1 MRNLLKNVNTK
12 KIKFIIILAILFFLY
27 ICISAYSYVYSISSN
42 LSNAVFRLHIIA
54 NSNTEEDQS
63 LKYKVRDNLINYMN
77 TLCESCSS
85 KEEVIQTCQEN
96 INILQQIAKETITS
110 EGFNYDVNVKIG
122 NYMFPTKSYGDI
134 SLPSGM
140 YDALRVEIG
149 SAQGKNWWCVL
160 YPSLCFVNMTSG
172 IVPDESKDEL
182 HSSLA
187 DEEYNIISDSNNNY
201 FKFKFKLIEFFN
213 NSTVITAK
221 K

>member
-1 MRNLLKNVNTK
+1 M
-12 KIKFIIILAILFFLY
+12 
-27 ICISAYSYVYSISSN
+27 
-42 LSNAVFRLHIIA
+42 
-54 NSNTEEDQS
+54 
-63 LKYKVRDNLINYMN
+63 
-77 TLCESCSS
+77 
-85 KEEVIQTCQEN
+85 
-96 INILQQIAKETITS
+96 QQIAKETITS